1 MTGDTQLTTRLAGTE
16 DAALI
21 RRMILALADTVGG
34 RPKVCST
41 VQDFERAL
49 SGNAPA
55 IHAIVAE
62 QQDTAVGLAV
72 FFPTFST
79 WRGSQGV
86 YLQDIYVADDLRGS
100 GVGRV
105 LLQSVMDWAS
115 RRGATHLRL
124 SVDRDNVSAQTFY
137 ESLGLGWRE
146 DEKIYEIAG
155 DAFGKAVTTS

>member
-1 MTGDTQLTTRLAGTE
+1 
-16 DAALI
+16 
-21 RRMILALADTVGG
+21 MILALADTVGG
-34 RPKVCST
+34 RAGVSST

-55 IHAIVAE
+55 IHAVVAE
-62 QQDTAVGLAV
+62 QHGAAVGLAI

-79 WRGSQGV
+79 WRGSGGV
-86 YLQDIYVADDLRGS
+86 YLQDIYVANGLRGS

-105 LLQSVMDWAS
+105 LLQTVMDWAN

-124 SVDRDNVSAQTFY
+124 SVDRDNKLAQTFY

-155 DAFGKAVTTS
+155 DAFENAVTKP